1 LKISEYSEKQLVD
14 LLKRGHLLLSLKPF
28 VTRVQSDIVSI
39 ARDIALM
46 YGDFETCPIDS
57 FADFH
62 VSVVQETGILGWMKP
77 RARFYFDGRP
87 SFVPL
92 PVDQAFAMLEWGL
105 NWCIAAH
112 SHQYLVIHAAVVE
125 REGRAAILPGAPGAG
140 KSTLCA
146 ALITRGWRLLSDEL
160 ALFDMETSVLYGT
173 CRPVNLKNTSIDI
186 IKQFAPQVVM
196 TESVADTTKGTIAL
210 MRPPTG
216 SVSMVESPAH
226 PAWVVLPRYLPSA
239 PPKLESHSRAETFML
254 IAEQSFNYDIHGAN
268 GFNAV
273 GNLIDRSQCYEFTYS
288 KLEDAVSVFD
298 GLCLGRIG

>member
-1 LKISEYSEKQLVD
+1 MKISEYSEKQLVE
-14 LLKRGHLLLSLKPF
+14 LLRRGHLLLRLKPF
-28 VTRVQSDIVSI
+28 VARVQSDIASI

-46 YGDFETCPIDS
+46 YGEFETVPIDS

-62 VSVVQETGILGWMKP
+62 VSVVLETGIFGWMKP

-92 PVDQAFAMLEWGL
+92 PVNQAFAMLEWGL

-160 ALFDMETSVLYGT
+160 ALLDMATNVLYGT
-173 CRPVNLKNTSIDI
+173 CRPVNLKNASIDI
-186 IKQFAPQVVM
+186 IKQFAPEVVM
-196 TESVADTTKGTIAL
+196 TEPVADTTKGTISL
-210 MRPPTG
+210 MRPPKG
-216 SVSMVESPAH
+216 SVSLVESPAH
-226 PAWVVLPRYLPSA
+226 PAWIVLPRYSPSA
-239 PPKLESHSRAETFML
+239 PPKFESHSRAESFML
-254 IAEQSFNYDIHGAN
+254 IAEQSFNYDIHGGK

-273 GNLIDRSQCYEFTYS
+273 GDLVDQSLCYEFTYS
-288 KLEDAVSVFD
+288 KLEDAVRAFD
-298 GLCLGRIG
+298 DLCRGRVE